1 MAELTDAQRDTLI
14 RTVLGEARGEGLDGM
29 AAVAQV
35 IQNRANSGRYPSDP
49 SEVALQPYQFS
60 TWNSGEGGNNPQ
72 QFSPNSNAYQQAAQV
87 VDSVFSGQVPDR
99 TNGALFYHTP
109 QVSPNWANSVN
120 RYGTTQL
127 GNHIFYNG
135 RPTPPGEIPNQ
146 VASWTDTI
154 RPSTPSPATQ
164 SKALSSQR
172 SLIPSSGSDAL
183 KSAMAR
189 LAGQSVRN
197 VSPATQSPDLAQMRN
212 PIMSSSARNAQ
223 VTPSSNVPLPRSR
236 PSAPDIVTPSMAAV
250 NAQRG
255 NVNVMRG
262 VDMLAATQNPV
273 TPRLTAAGD
282 DIYSY
287 HIPDMTPTA
296 IVGGIGSLTPS
307 PARQR
312 LPDIPR
318 TIPGQSQ
325 IERAAANVRPAAP
338 AASPSTVAPAQ
349 NMLSR
354 DSVANAALGQ
364 RVATQMGQAFNP
376 PENVPARLVPK
387 PIVQPTNVTRNQPPI
402 QVVPAPPPQMRS
414 APVPALMSQGLAA
427 QRMPIMGS
435 QQMGGGLPLMRS
447 QPVSQSPLRVTV
459 SGANSYSSPAATPV
473 QSLQSQGLSAADA
486 YALANQQSRE
496 RAYERVNG
504 PDTRSDWFRDVTG
517 G

>member
-35 IQNRANSGRYPSDP
+35 IQNRANSGKYPSDP
-49 SEVALQPYQFS
+49 AEVALQPYQFS
-60 TWNSGEGGNNPQ
+60 TWLPVGSGGNNPQ

-154 RPSTPSPATQ
+154 RPSTPNPATQ

-212 PIMSSSARNAQ
+212 PIMSSSARQAQ
-223 VTPSSNVPLPRSR
+223 VTPYPATQSLDLAIRRAPGETIDTVPTSGIGAPPATRSVQSIPMTGNNQSAMVEATRRAALLANQSNVERNPVPQNRQALVQDAARRAALTANQSYAGMDRAPPLREARLSTPPIPRITNVALNQAPLQVNAPPRFAPMPLMASAGLQNQRMMPRGAPAMVR
-236 PSAPDIVTPSMAAV
+236 PSSLPMA
-250 NAQRG
+250 
-255 NVNVMRG
+255 
-262 VDMLAATQNPV
+262 
-273 TPRLTAAGD
+273 
-282 DIYSY
+282 
-287 HIPDMTPTA
+287 
-296 IVGGIGSLTPS
+296 
-307 PARQR
+307 
-312 LPDIPR
+312 
-318 TIPGQSQ
+318 SQ
-325 IERAAANVRPAAP
+325 A
-338 AASPSTVAPAQ
+338 
-349 NMLSR
+349 
-354 DSVANAALGQ
+354 
-364 RVATQMGQAFNP
+364 
-376 PENVPARLVPK
+376 
-387 PIVQPTNVTRNQPPI
+387 
-402 QVVPAPPPQMRS
+402 
-414 APVPALMSQGLAA
+414 
-427 QRMPIMGS
+427 
-435 QQMGGGLPLMRS
+435 
-447 QPVSQSPLRVTV
+447 PLRVIV
-459 SGANSYSSPAATPV
+459 NGANSYRQPVV
-473 QSLQSQGLSAADA
+473 QSLQSQGTSPSQAYSAANA
-486 YALANQQSRE
+486 QAAQQARE
-496 RAYERVNG
+496 NASSPAHVSSN
-504 PDTRSDWFRDVTG
+504 SWFNEVTG
-517 G
+517 RG